1 MPVLD
6 PACTLPEIE
15 VVLLLDGV
23 QMPAQ
28 LGAGDDLMPP
38 EINVLHAEAGAFE
51 EAQAGAIHEDGH
63 EARSAVELTDDRP
76 HLIAGEHDG

>member
-51 EAQAGAIHEDGH
+51 EA
-63 EARSAVELTDDRP
+63 
-76 HLIAGEHDG
+76 